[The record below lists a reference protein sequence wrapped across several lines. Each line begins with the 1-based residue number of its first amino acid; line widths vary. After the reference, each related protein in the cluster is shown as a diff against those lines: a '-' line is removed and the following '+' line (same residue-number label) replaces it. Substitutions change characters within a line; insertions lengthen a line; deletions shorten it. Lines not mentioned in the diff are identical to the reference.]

1 MIVFATES
9 YEGMR
14 DEIVAA
20 TSVATAGD
28 VERKR
33 FADDERYYRLLT
45 AVAEHEVAVVGGTPS
60 AEDTLELFD
69 LACAAVHYGAT
80 SLTLVIPYFGYST
93 MERAVK
99 VGEAV
104 TAKNRARLLS
114 SIPVSANGN
123 RVFLLDLHSEGI
135 PHYFADTLRPV
146 HIYAKPVVLEAC
158 RELGGDD
165 FVLACTDAGRA
176 KWVESLANDLSVP
189 AAFVFKK
196 RVGDEET
203 EVTAI
208 RADVEG
214 RTVVIYDDMVR
225 TGSSLLGAARAYR
238 AAGAKT
244 VHAVATHGV
253 LPKDAAEKIMAD
265 DSIERLIV
273 TDSHPGAHGSA
284 AHGVEVRSIA
294 SLLAGKLVHEVQA

>member
-1 MIVFATES
+1 MIIFGTES
-9 YEGMR
+9 YEPMR
-14 DEIVAA
+14 DALA
-20 TSVATAGD
+20 DLTGADRGQ

-33 FADDERYYRLLT
+33 FADGERYYRLL
-45 AVAEHEVAVVGGTPS
+45 AGVDAEEVAVVGGTHT
-60 AEDTLELFD
+60 ADDTLELFD
-69 LACAAVHYGAT
+69 LACTVVGYGARA
-80 SLTLVIPYFGYST
+80 LTLVIPYFGYGT

-99 VGEAV
+99 SGEAV

-114 SIPVSANGN
+114 SVPVSANGN

-146 HIYAKPVVLEAC
+146 HLYAKPVILEAC
-158 RELGGDD
+158 RELGGTD

-176 KWVESLANDLSVP
+176 KWVESLANDLNVP

-196 RVGDEET
+196 RVGDSKT

-208 RADVEG
+208 RADVQD
-214 RTVVIYDDMVR
+214 RVVVIYDDMIR

-238 AAGAKT
+238 SAGARV

-253 LPKDAAEKIMAD
+253 LPGDAAQKIMAD

-273 TDSHPGAHGSA
+273 TDSHPHA
-284 AHGVEVRSIA
+284 AACATHGVEIHSIA
-294 SLLAGKLVHEVQA
+294 PVLAERLKQ